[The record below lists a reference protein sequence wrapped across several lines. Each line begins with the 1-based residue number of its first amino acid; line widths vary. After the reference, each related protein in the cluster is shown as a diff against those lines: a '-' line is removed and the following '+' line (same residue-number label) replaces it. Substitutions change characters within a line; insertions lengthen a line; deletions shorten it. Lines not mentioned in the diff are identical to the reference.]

1 MRAAPVTSTRAAAG
15 AELGA
20 LLRVVWP
27 IVVTQLSQMGMGVA
41 DTMMAGRVSAAD
53 LAGVTLGGNLYWP
66 SMLLLSG
73 IVMSITPSVS
83 QLHGGGRT
91 SESGEVVR
99 QALWIALVGGAVT
112 TWLLHNA
119 EPVYH
124 LIGVD
129 PVAIPIA
136 SAYLAAL
143 STGLLPLLGYMALRN
158 LCDGLSWTLPAMCI
172 GLSGLVLKV
181 PLNALFIHGN
191 EALGIAPMGGVGC
204 GWATAIVMF
213 YQLGAMATVVACS
226 RVRVARLFARFSWP
240 DRREILRLVRL
251 GVPIGVTMFVEVGF
265 FSVVGLSVGALG
277 VVQVA
282 SHQIAFNV
290 AGIAFMVPLAL
301 SVGATIRVGTNIGAG
316 RVDGARLAGAVAMA
330 VVGVWSLVSAA
341 LILLLREDVSALF
354 SSDAAVI
361 QVASALM
368 VLGALFQFFDGAQV
382 GAIGTLRGYKDTR
395 APAAIGVV
403 AYWCIGLPVGAAL
416 CYGFGEL
423 PELGVSGYW
432 WGVVIGLGIAAAL
445 LVTRL
450 YRLSGDPDRI
460 AAFSTR

>member
-1 MRAAPVTSTRAAAG
+1 MWTRAATA
-15 AELGA
+15 AELRA
-20 LLRVVWP
+20 LTRVVWP

-91 SESGEVVR
+91 QESGEVVR

-181 PLNALFIHGN
+181 PLNALFIYGN
-191 EALGIAPMGGVGC
+191 ESLGIEPMGGVGC
-204 GWATAIVMF
+204 GWATALVMF
-213 YQLGAMATVVACS
+213 YQLAAMTTIVAFS
-226 RVRVARLFARFSWP
+226 RVRMARLFARFSWP
-240 DRREILRLVRL
+240 DGREIMRLVRL
-251 GVPIGVTMFVEVGF
+251 GVPIGITMFVEVGF

-290 AGIAFMVPLAL
+290 AGIAFMVPLAMG
-301 SVGATIRVGTNIGAG
+301 VGATIRVGTNIGAG
-316 RVDGARLAGAVAMA
+316 QIDGARLAGAVAMG
-330 VVGVWSLVSAA
+330 VVGAWSLISAA
-341 LILLLREDVSALF
+341 LILLLRHDVSELF
-354 SSDAAVI
+354 SSDPEVI

-403 AYWCIGLPVGAAL
+403 AYWCIGLPAGAAL
-416 CYGFGEL
+416 CYGMGSL
-423 PELGVSGYW
+423 PELGVAGYW
-432 WGVVIGLGIAAAL
+432 WGVVIGLGIAATL
-445 LVTRL
+445 LLIRL
-450 YRLSGDPDRI
+450 YRLSADSDRI